1 MLRIRFILVV
11 TITTGGRGPVGTA
24 PPARPVPEPRG
35 TNGRPWARLT
45 RTAAATS
52 SVVVGKQMTAASPDS
67 IEASRRYNAN
77 SVGSARTRSGA
88 SAAPRSATKSPT
100 PASTADPTDPT
111 ADPTPPT
118 DPTDPAADPTDPA
131 ADPFGPAVDPFGP
144 AVNPI
149 PDSDVTRPAVVAT
162 RSVCLDRMTH
172 GRTEVKAHLRGWDS

>member
-1 MLRIRFILVV
+1 
-11 TITTGGRGPVGTA
+11 
-24 PPARPVPEPRG
+24 
-35 TNGRPWARLT
+35 
-45 RTAAATS
+45 
-52 SVVVGKQMTAASPDS
+52 AASPDS

-100 PASTADPTDPT
+100 PESTADPTDPT
-111 ADPTPPT
+111 APTDPAGQTADPTGPGAG
-118 DPTDPAADPTDPA
+118 PTDPAADPT
-131 ADPFGPAVDPFGP
+131 GPGVDPT
-144 AVNPI
+144 